1 MEKVLFIGIDFSKLS
16 FDVTILHEGRLEE
29 SGTHSKFENSKKGIS
44 SFIKWMGKIYHGD
57 LKRDALICGEN
68 TGIYSKLLADTLFL
82 EGYTFWLE
90 SALQIK
96 RSLGLRRGK
105 SDSKDSRD
113 IAEYAAR
120 HKDR

>member
-29 SGTHSKFENSKKGIS
+29 SGMHSKFENSKKGIS

-82 EGYTFWLE
+82 EGYTFLVRERVANQAQPRPAPREERLE
-90 SALQIK
+90 RLS
-96 RSLGLRRGK
+96 
-105 SDSKDSRD
+105 
-113 IAEYAAR
+113 
-120 HKDR
+120 